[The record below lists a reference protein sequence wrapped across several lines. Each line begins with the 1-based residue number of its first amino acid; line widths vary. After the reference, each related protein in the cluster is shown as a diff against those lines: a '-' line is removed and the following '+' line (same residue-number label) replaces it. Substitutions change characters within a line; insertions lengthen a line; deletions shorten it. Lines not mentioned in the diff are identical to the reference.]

1 MILPQFALL
10 ISTIILKNS
19 SLVYS
24 CCFRFYLFLK
34 SVYPFSP
41 QKQIQENA
49 GTDAPGQRIGPVDVA
64 YLPEEPH
71 HQRDVAHA
79 QYAPDGEHYEHR
91 HEGLARAA
99 ADRRD
104 RVRKRQQAVEQRDGV
119 GLPHAER
126 DDVGLAAE
134 STDEPRRRSVDG
146 GADDLGHEHRAQTPE
161 LHALLHAVRPARAD
175 VLADERRQRHGK
187 AGHGQEGKALYLAVR
202 AAPGHG
208 LCTERVDVGLH
219 NDVGN
224 RDDRV
229 LDAGRQAL
237 HDDSL

>member
-1 MILPQFALL
+1 MEDIP
-10 ISTIILKNS
+10 
-19 SLVYS
+19 
-24 CCFRFYLFLK
+24 C
-34 SVYPFSP
+34 
-41 QKQIQENA
+41 KQH
-49 GTDAPGQRIGPVDVA
+49 GRDAPGQRIGPEHNADVA
-64 YLPEEPH
+64 DEV
-71 HQRDVAHA
+71 QRDRDVGDA
-79 QYAPDGEHYEHR
+79 QQAPDRQHDHHR
-91 HEGLARAA
+91 HDGAAQTAQDARAA
-99 ADRRD
+99 MAE
-104 RVRKRQQAVEQRDGV
+104 RQQAVEQRDGV

-126 DDVGLAAE
+126 NDVGLAAE
-134 STDEPRRRSVDG
+134 SADEPRRRSVDG

-175 VLADERRQRHGK
+175 VLADERRQCHGK
-187 AGHGQEGKALYLAVR
+187 AGHGQEGEALHLAVR